1 MKRNLSHRVEVAA
14 PVYDPEVR
22 RQLERVLALQLGDNR
37 KARVLDA
44 AGANPYARD
53 DGPPLRAQEA
63 FRSFV
68 AEL

>member
-1 MKRNLSHRVEVAA
+1 
-14 PVYDPEVR
+14 
-22 RQLERVLALQLGDNR
+22 LERVLALQLADNR

-44 AGANPYARD
+44 SGANPYAGD